1 MDDDPMA
8 GDGPSLQRMPTIHVR
23 EIRERFMKFELRDT
37 DVSVANVLR
46 RVMMAEVPTIA
57 IDLVEIANNTS
68 VLNDEFI
75 AHRLGLIPLVSDRAM
90 SMKFSRDCD
99 ACDGDGPCEYCA
111 VEFTLNVK
119 CTGDETLD
127 VTTHDLIPSSS
138 DDSDDA
144 VLPVDCTRRI
154 EGEDG
159 EEKGIVILKLR
170 KGQEIR
176 LRAIARKG
184 LGKDHAKW
192 SPASPVT
199 FMYEPEITINHTLM
213 DGMTLDERREW
224 VDSCPTQV
232 FGIDEHGQVRFAS
245 DKHGSRD
252 APRAASPAG
261 AAPRER
267 GVEGVRGGRRR
278 VHDRRRRHASIG
290 SPQSSHA
297 GPSDAQFCRMQVL
310 RMLVRRM
317 LVRRMKMR
325 RMQVHCMQFRRMHFS
340 FPTLPTPPSLIVTP
354 PLLVLSLSASR
365 RRLRESDGGGDGGAG
380 RGAASGGGGDAG
392 ERREGALHRRL
403 CDHDATARRAGRVR
417 QLKARDGGAAA
428 HVSAGRRSTRSP
440 LTLLRSPP
448 LPLPTRQILYSATR
462 MGIYDILKHKMEEQP
477 HMAPGGLPMYKKVGA
492 GLLSGAIGAAVGNPA
507 DMAMVRMQA
516 DGRLPLEQRRNYKGA
531 LDAIARIRREEGSAA
546 LWRGCGP
553 TVYRAMAVTAG
564 QLATYDQAKESL
576 IAGGYMKEGLG
587 AHTVAA
593 FTAAIFASLASN
605 PFDVVK
611 TRLMNMRKPEGGG
624 PAPYSSP
631 LDCAMK
637 TIKLEGPLA
646 LYKGLIPTI
655 VRQGPFSLILFV
667 TLEQMK
673 KIMEDI

>member
-1 MDDDPMA
+1 MVHETRPELHHPPAPHHENAAWKGFVEGGVASMIA
-8 GDGPSLQRMPTIHVR
+8 GVATHPLDLLKVRMQLLGEGSAKATAGATGAPGGA
-23 EIRERFMKFELRDT
+23 LR
-37 DVSVANVLR
+37 VA
-46 RVMMAEVPTIA
+46 AEVMRENG
-57 IDLVEIANNTS
+57 V
-68 VLNDEFI
+68 
-75 AHRLGLIPLVSDRAM
+75 
-90 SMKFSRDCD
+90 
-99 ACDGDGPCEYCA
+99 
-111 VEFTLNVK
+111 
-119 CTGDETLD
+119 
-127 VTTHDLIPSSS
+127 
-138 DDSDDA
+138 
-144 VLPVDCTRRI
+144 
-154 EGEDG
+154 
-159 EEKGIVILKLR
+159 
-170 KGQEIR
+170 
-176 LRAIARKG
+176 KG
-184 LGKDHAKW
+184 LFTG
-192 SPASPVT
+192 
-199 FMYEPEITINHTLM
+199 
-213 DGMTLDERREW
+213 
-224 VDSCPTQV
+224 
-232 FGIDEHGQVRFAS
+232 
-245 DKHGSRD
+245 
-252 APRAASPAG
+252 
-261 AAPRER
+261 
-267 GVEGVRGGRRR
+267 
-278 VHDRRRRHASIG
+278 
-290 SPQSSHA
+290 
-297 GPSDAQFCRMQVL
+297 
-310 RMLVRRM
+310 
-317 LVRRMKMR
+317 
-325 RMQVHCMQFRRMHFS
+325 
-340 FPTLPTPPSLIVTP
+340 
-354 PLLVLSLSASR
+354 
-365 RRLRESDGGGDGGAG
+365 
-380 RGAASGGGGDAG
+380 
-392 ERREGALHRRL
+392 
-403 CDHDATARRAGRVR
+403 
-417 QLKARDGGAAA
+417 
-428 HVSAGRRSTRSP
+428 VSATMM
-440 LTLLRSPP
+440 
-448 LPLPTRQILYSATR
+448 RQILYSATR

>member
-1 MDDDPMA
+1 M
-8 GDGPSLQRMPTIHVR
+8 PSIHVR

-232 FGIDEHGQVRFAS
+232 FGIDEHGQVYVENAELYAYDDEVIVKAEELGRPGLVEIRPRQDSFIFTVESSGALS
-245 DKHGSRD
+245 VERMFLD
-252 APRAASPAG
+252 AIEVLRQKI
-261 AAPRER
+261 
-267 GVEGVRGGRRR
+267 EGVRLSGDGDEGDDD
-278 VHDRRRRHASIG
+278 HLAT
-290 SPQSSHA
+290 
-297 GPSDAQFCRMQVL
+297 F
-310 RMLVRRM
+310 
-317 LVRRMKMR
+317 MR
-325 RMQVHCMQFRRMHFS
+325 R
-340 FPTLPTPPSLIVTP
+340 
-354 PLLVLSLSASR
+354 
-365 RRLRESDGGGDGGAG
+365 G
-380 RGAASGGGGDAG
+380 
-392 ERREGALHRRL
+392 
-403 CDHDATARRAGRVR
+403 
-417 QLKARDGGAAA
+417 
-428 HVSAGRRSTRSP
+428 
-440 LTLLRSPP
+440 
-448 LPLPTRQILYSATR
+448 
-462 MGIYDILKHKMEEQP
+462 
-477 HMAPGGLPMYKKVGA
+477 
-492 GLLSGAIGAAVGNPA
+492 
-507 DMAMVRMQA
+507 
-516 DGRLPLEQRRNYKGA
+516 
-531 LDAIARIRREEGSAA
+531 
-546 LWRGCGP
+546 
-553 TVYRAMAVTAG
+553 
-564 QLATYDQAKESL
+564 
-576 IAGGYMKEGLG
+576 
-587 AHTVAA
+587 
-593 FTAAIFASLASN
+593 
-605 PFDVVK
+605 
-611 TRLMNMRKPEGGG
+611 
-624 PAPYSSP
+624 
-631 LDCAMK
+631 
-637 TIKLEGPLA
+637 
-646 LYKGLIPTI
+646 
-655 VRQGPFSLILFV
+655 
-667 TLEQMK
+667 
-673 KIMEDI
+673 

>member
-75 AHRLGLIPLVSDRAM
+75 AHRLGLIPL
-90 SMKFSRDCD
+90 
-99 ACDGDGPCEYCA
+99 
-111 VEFTLNVK
+111 
-119 CTGDETLD
+119 
-127 VTTHDLIPSSS
+127 
-138 DDSDDA
+138 
-144 VLPVDCTRRI
+144 
-154 EGEDG
+154 
-159 EEKGIVILKLR
+159 LR

-232 FGIDEHGQVRFAS
+232 FGIDEHGQVRF
-245 DKHGSRD
+245 
-252 APRAASPAG
+252 
-261 AAPRER
+261 
-267 GVEGVRGGRRR
+267 GVAYRC
-278 VHDRRRRHASIG
+278 
-290 SPQSSHA
+290 
-297 GPSDAQFCRMQVL
+297 PSDAQFCRMQVL

-507 DMAMVRMQA
+507 DMAMVCRRYLVRRGLTMYKKVGAGLLSGAIGAAVGNPADMAMVRMQSRGAITRARWTPLRVSLLPPSLPSPLPLPSPPTPLPRLPPGGRPTAIRAEAQLQGRAGRHFSHPPRAAGESQSHDAPPSLSLPLPSCLQA

-564 QLATYDQAKESL
+564 Q
-576 IAGGYMKEGLG
+576 
-587 AHTVAA
+587 
-593 FTAAIFASLASN
+593 
-605 PFDVVK
+605 
-611 TRLMNMRKPEGGG
+611 
-624 PAPYSSP
+624 
-631 LDCAMK
+631 
-637 TIKLEGPLA
+637 
-646 LYKGLIPTI
+646 
-655 VRQGPFSLILFV
+655 VR
-667 TLEQMK
+667 
-673 KIMEDI
+673 

>member
-232 FGIDEHGQVRFAS
+232 FGIDEHGQVYVENAELYAYDDEVIVKAEELGRPGLQATSMVHETRPELHHPPAPHHENAAWKGFVEGGVAS
-245 DKHGSRD
+245 MIAGVATHPLDLLKVRMQLLGEGS
-252 APRAASPAG
+252 AKATAG
-261 AAPRER
+261 ATGAP
-267 GVEGVRGGRRR
+267 
-278 VHDRRRRHASIG
+278 
-290 SPQSSHA
+290 
-297 GPSDAQFCRMQVL
+297 
-310 RMLVRRM
+310 
-317 LVRRMKMR
+317 
-325 RMQVHCMQFRRMHFS
+325 
-340 FPTLPTPPSLIVTP
+340 
-354 PLLVLSLSASR
+354 
-365 RRLRESDGGGDGGAG
+365 GGAL
-380 RGAASGGGGDAG
+380 RVAA
-392 ERREGALHRRL
+392 EVMRENGVKGLF
-403 CDHDATARRAGRVR
+403 TG
-417 QLKARDGGAAA
+417 
-428 HVSAGRRSTRSP
+428 VSATMM
-440 LTLLRSPP
+440 
-448 LPLPTRQILYSATR
+448 RQILYSATR

-507 DMAMVRMQA
+507 DMAMVRMQADGRLLIEQRRNHKGALDAIARGRPTAIRAEAQLQGRAGRHFSHPPRAAGESQSHDAPPSLSLPLPSCLQA

>member
-8 GDGPSLQRMPTIHVR
+8 GDGGSLQRMPTIHVR

-232 FGIDEHGQVRFAS
+232 FGIDEHGQTRPELHHPPAPHHENAAWKGFVEGGVASMVAGVATHPLDLLKVRMQLLGE
-245 DKHGSRD
+245 GS
-252 APRAASPAG
+252 AKAAAG
-261 AAPRER
+261 ATGAP
-267 GVEGVRGGRRR
+267 
-278 VHDRRRRHASIG
+278 
-290 SPQSSHA
+290 
-297 GPSDAQFCRMQVL
+297 
-310 RMLVRRM
+310 
-317 LVRRMKMR
+317 
-325 RMQVHCMQFRRMHFS
+325 
-340 FPTLPTPPSLIVTP
+340 
-354 PLLVLSLSASR
+354 
-365 RRLRESDGGGDGGAG
+365 GGAL
-380 RGAASGGGGDAG
+380 RVAA
-392 ERREGALHRRL
+392 EVVRENGVKGLF
-403 CDHDATARRAGRVR
+403 TG
-417 QLKARDGGAAA
+417 
-428 HVSAGRRSTRSP
+428 VSATMM
-440 LTLLRSPP
+440 
-448 LPLPTRQILYSATR
+448 RQILYSATR

-492 GLLSGAIGAAVGNPA
+492 GLVSGAIGAAVGNPA

-531 LDAIARIRREEGSAA
+531 LDAIARIRREEGAAA